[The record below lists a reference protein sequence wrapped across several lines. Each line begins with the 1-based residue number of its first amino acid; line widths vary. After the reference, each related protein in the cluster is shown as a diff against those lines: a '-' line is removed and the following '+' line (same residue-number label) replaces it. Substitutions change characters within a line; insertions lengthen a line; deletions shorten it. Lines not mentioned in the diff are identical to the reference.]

1 MAANSHLPGPR
12 GNLELLDAFA
22 GAVRDVL
29 TAPEPPVVAIAALLD
44 RWSARPALV
53 TEPGVMLPCAAAL
66 ARGQLGASLPAQWEH
81 QIALLEVAAKDDRW
95 RVRELVAAGLQ
106 RMLSVDWERTC
117 AVLINWAGSPHPL
130 VVRAAAAGVAEP
142 PLLKQA
148 SHAEGALLVQ
158 RRAVDRLS
166 GIAAVERRSE
176 SVRTL
181 RQALG
186 YTISVV
192 VVGTPQA
199 GFGLLDQMAR
209 SGDGDLRW
217 IVAENLKKNR
227 LSPWPDRVVQIRAEL
242 DAAASRP

>member
-1 MAANSHLPGPR
+1 
-12 GNLELLDAFA
+12 
-22 GAVRDVL
+22 
-29 TAPEPPVVAIAALLD
+29 VAD
-44 RWSARPALV
+44 
-53 TEPGVMLPCAAAL
+53 
-66 ARGQLGASLPAQWEH
+66 
-81 QIALLEVAAKDDRW
+81 
-95 RVRELVAAGLQ
+95 
-106 RMLSVDWERTC
+106 
-117 AVLINWAGSPHPL
+117 
-130 VVRAAAAGVAEP
+130 P

-148 SHAEGALLVQ
+148 SHVEGALRVQ

-166 GIAAVERRSE
+166 GIAPAERRSE